1 VNTPTKSNGIG
12 KGKAAD
18 LTFWERS
25 ARLIASVS
33 KRDKIVV
40 EKSTVPVR
48 AADTMASVLHRNRDS
63 STVHF
68 EILSNPEFLSEGTA
82 VADLLDPDRVLIGGK
97 ATESGQKA
105 VQVLRGIYEE
115 WVSPDRILSM
125 GLWSAELSKLTS
137 NAFLA
142 QRVSSI
148 NSISALCE
156 ATGADVEEVANAVG
170 MDSRIGSKFLK
181 ASVGFGG
188 SCFQKDLLNLVYI
201 CESLGLSQVAEYWN
215 QVLVLNDYQKSRFV
229 HRLVSSMFN
238 TLVDKKIAV
247 FGFSF
252 KKDTGDTR
260 ATPAIDICHG
270 LMNDGAQLA
279 IYDPKV
285 TQKQIWMELFP
296 GQVES
301 GVEVVDS
308 PIKGCRNA
316 DAICLLTDWE
326 EFREFDFEAAFE
338 SMRKPAYVFDGRNVL
353 DLEKI
358 KTIGFVVYG
367 IGKPLDTFCTP
378 RMM

>member
-1 VNTPTKSNGIG
+1 MNTPTKSNGIG

-97 ATESGQKA
+97 ATDSGQKA
-105 VQVLRGIYEE
+105 VQVLRRIYEE
-115 WVSPDRILSM
+115 WVPPDRILSM

-181 ASVGFGG
+181 ASIGFGG

-215 QVLVLNDYQKSRFV
+215 QVLVMNDYQKSRFV
-229 HRLVSSMFN
+229 YRVVSSMFN

-296 GQVES
+296 EQVES
-301 GVEVVDS
+301 GVEVVNN
-308 PIKGCRNA
+308 PLEGCRNA
-316 DAICLLTDWE
+316 DAICLLTDWD
-326 EFREFDFEAAFE
+326 EFREFDFQAAFE
-338 SMRKPAYVFDGRNVL
+338 LMRKPAYVFDGRNVL
-353 DLEKI
+353 DLEKL

-367 IGKPLDTFCTP
+367 IGKPLDAFYT
-378 RMM
+378 RD